1 MGGVIGKAANGIGGV
16 IGSAFAAPI
25 KTIFGASCEYA
36 IDTMQSVCLKEAG
49 VKASGSLE
57 EETTVMGRTFG
68 GYLRFKADEESIY
81 QALSTAVGVLDSI
94 EATIAKFFSK
104 QIGTVLFILTELRSM
119 FDLEDEFLEELELAI
134 ALVSTLL
141 AKEESVQVHLI
152 QAAGVKER
160 PRSLKISIKL
170 TTSCR
175 LYK

>member
-1 MGGVIGKAANGIGGV
+1 
-16 IGSAFAAPI
+16 
-25 KTIFGASCEYA
+25 
-36 IDTMQSVCLKEAG
+36 MQSVCLKEAG

-57 EETTVMGRTFG
+57 EETTLMGRTFG

-104 QIGTVLFILTELRSM
+104 IGTVLFILTELRSM

-141 AKEESVQVHLI
+141 MVGFTSHRRI
-152 QAAGVKER
+152 Q
-160 PRSLKISIKL
+160 II
-170 TTSCR
+170 
-175 LYK
+175 Y

>member
-49 VKASGSLE
+49 VKALGSLE
-57 EETTVMGRTFG
+57 EETTLMGLTFG
-68 GYLRFKADEESIY
+68 GYLRLKADEESIY
-81 QALSTAVGVLDSI
+81 QALSTTVGVLDSI

-104 QIGTVLFILTELRSM
+104 IETVLFILTELRSM
-119 FDLEDEFLEELELAI
+119 FELEDEFLEELELAI

-152 QAAGVKER
+152 QAAKESR
-160 PRSLKISIKL
+160 RGQDH
-170 TTSCR
+170 
-175 LYK
+175 